1 MKSVLFIIQ
10 TDPYASSTVSDA
22 IDMAYA
28 AAVFDVDVAVL
39 FVGDGIACLRQGHDS
54 KVLQRK
60 SIEKKIA
67 ALPMYGVERLYYA
80 GDSHRHAVGTLGD
93 DAVSLNAAEQV
104 TLFAEFQEIQVY

>member
-60 SIEKKIA
+60 SIEKKILLIWHA
-67 ALPMYGVERLYYA
+67 QTKVVSVLPVEVR
-80 GDSHRHAVGTLGD
+80 D
-93 DAVSLNAAEQV
+93 DAGAVVSPH
-104 TLFAEFQEIQVY
+104 